1 MFIDWWFPGS
11 TPRGPV
17 GWRTWEEI
25 PAWGKV
31 GGKSGKD
38 FGGFGA
44 SLATAEYSTQ

>member
-1 MFIDWWFPGS
+1 MFIDGWFPGS